1 MKKLYLPCLRGVLGD
16 WTYYSTIM
24 KVKDIVDHHRI
35 ITVPESKELYT
46 ENINEIL
53 QREIDSTRINKISK
67 YLNNDREHFFSSII
81 VAIHKGNPQ
90 WSDIDIEEK
99 LTIGSFSIDGDS
111 LSFIENKFG
120 ILSLSGSEEI
130 FALDGQHRLVGLR
143 DAYKKNNKIGEEEI
157 SLLYV
162 IHNEKNIIRT
172 RRLFTVLNRYAEK
185 PKQAELIILEEDD
198 AAAINTRKLLTDDST
213 LSLTGAISTT
223 KGGSIQPNDNSFTT
237 IVTVY
242 NINKILYGKT
252 VDFYRVRP
260 SEREIKS
267 FYKTSVNFWKFFFE
281 CFPYLKQYIEGDKLI
296 KHKGRFIYRNIKT
309 GGSLLLRPVGQEL
322 FAKIY
327 KYFDNRDELEFLRK
341 NITKINFDLS
351 SKHFKLLYWKDG
363 KMLPKNM
370 VLKQNLVLYLLGQY
384 KDEKRI
390 MKELNQIYE
399 SFNVTFDKNNFKK
412 VV

>member
-1 MKKLYLPCLRGVLGD
+1 MKKLHLPCLRGVLGD
-16 WTYYSTIM
+16 WTYYSTVM
-24 KVKDIVDHHRI
+24 KVKDIVNNHRI

-53 QREIDSTRINKISK
+53 QREIDSTRINKISR
-67 YLNNDREHFFSSII
+67 YLNNDKEHFFSSII

-99 LTIGSFSIDGDS
+99 LKIGNSSIDNDS
-111 LSFIENKFG
+111 LNFIENKFG

-143 DAYKKNNKIGEEEI
+143 DAFKKDQKIGEEEV

-162 IHNEKNIIRT
+162 VHNDKNIVRT

-198 AAAINTRKLLTDDST
+198 VAAINTRKLLTDDSV
-213 LSLTGAISTT
+213 LSLKGAISST

-242 NINKILYGKT
+242 NINKILYGKK

-260 SEREIKS
+260 SERDIKS
-267 FYKTSVNFWKFFFE
+267 YYKISLNFWKFFFE
-281 CFPYLKQYIEGDKLI
+281 CFPYIKKYIDGQKLV
-296 KHKGRFIYRNIKT
+296 KNDGKYIYRNAKT
-309 GGSLLLRPVGQEL
+309 GGSLLLRPVGQES

-327 KYFDNRDELEFLRK
+327 KYFEIKNELDFLK
-341 NITKINFDLS
+341 NNISKIDFDLS
-351 SKHFKLLYWKDG
+351 GKIFNLLYWNNG
-363 KMLPKNM
+363 KMIPKN
-370 VLKQNLVLYLLGQY
+370 VLLKHNLILFLLGHY
-384 KDEKRI
+384 KDEKKI
-390 MKELNQIYE
+390 LTEITKVYE
-399 SFNVTFDKNNFKK
+399 SFNVIFNKTNFKK